1 MKTEMKSSLKL
12 FMRPFLVVLGFML
25 LYALVH
31 AVLGFYGEKD
41 SASIS
46 QNLEKTEIERQNSAL
61 SPKQEEANTTT
72 TATEENPTKDSPLP
86 LETATQKQENK
97 QEIKQETKQE
107 NKQETKQEN
116 KQETKQENKQE
127 TKQEN
132 KQETKQ
138 ENKQETKQEQEK
150 ENEPKQNSASSVQNN
165 QKTPTTPT
173 IGKKPLEYKVAV
185 SGVNVRAFPSTKGKI
200 LGSLAKDKSVKVLEI
215 QNDWAKIEFSNETKG
230 YVFLKLLKKAE

>member
-1 MKTEMKSSLKL
+1 MKSSLKL
-12 FMRPFLVVLGFML
+12 FVQPFLVVLGFML

-31 AVLGFYGEKD
+31 AALGFYAKKD

-46 QNLEKTEIERQNSAL
+46 QNLEKGEIERQSSAL
-61 SPKQEEANTTT
+61 PPKQEEANTAT
-72 TATEENPTKDSPLP
+72 TATEENPAKDSPLP
-86 LETATQKQENK
+86 LETTTQEKEN
-97 QEIKQETKQE
+97 
-107 NKQETKQEN
+107 
-116 KQETKQENKQE
+116 
-127 TKQEN
+127 
-132 KQETKQ
+132 
-138 ENKQETKQEQEK
+138 KQEQEK
-150 ENEPKQNSASSVQNN
+150 ENEPKQNSASPVQNN

-185 SGVNVRAFPSTKGKI
+185 SGVNVRAFPSTKSKI

>member
-1 MKTEMKSSLKL
+1 M
-12 FMRPFLVVLGFML
+12 
-25 LYALVH
+25 LYALAH
-31 AVLGFYGEKD
+31 AALGFYGEKG

-61 SPKQEEANTTT
+61 SPKQEETNTTT

-86 LETATQKQENK
+86 LETATQ
-97 QEIKQETKQE
+97 
-107 NKQETKQEN
+107 
-116 KQETKQENKQE
+116 
-127 TKQEN
+127 KQEN

-150 ENEPKQNSASSVQNN
+150 ENEPKQNSASLIQNN

-173 IGKKPLEYKVAV
+173 IGKKPLEYKAAV

>member
-31 AVLGFYGEKD
+31 AALGFYGEKD

-61 SPKQEEANTTT
+61 SPKQEETNTTT

-97 QEIKQETKQE
+97 QEIKQETKQD
-107 NKQETKQEN
+107 
-116 KQETKQENKQE
+116 
-127 TKQEN
+127 
-132 KQETKQ
+132 
-138 ENKQETKQEQEK
+138 QEK
-150 ENEPKQNSASSVQNN
+150 ENEPQQNSVSPIQNN
-165 QKTPTTPT
+165 QKTLSTPT
-173 IGKKPLEYKVAV
+173 IGKKPLEYKAAV
-185 SGVNVRAFPSTKGKI
+185 NSVNVRAFPSTKGKI
-200 LGSLAKDKSVKVLEI
+200 LGSLAKNKSVKVLEI
-215 QNDWAKIEFSNETKG
+215 QNDWAKIEFSNKTKG
-230 YVFLKLLKKAE
+230 YVLLKLLKKAE